1 MVGGA
6 CGFHPCPGVR
16 AFSPDISSEQK
27 TRPEV
32 PRSRS
37 LLHMHVPSSPR
48 CGAINQVSAPHG
60 FERHIAHK
68 SRFRRIRDLQILQ
81 RASQHPSR
89 RRWRSNELIF
99 SKLC

>member
-27 TRPEV
+27 TRPECLV
-32 PRSRS
+32 LAVCCTCTFRAR
-37 LLHMHVPSSPR
+37 HAEPSGQCAAR
-48 CGAINQVSAPHG
+48 L
-60 FERHIAHK
+60 ERHIPHK